1 MSTAK
6 EPGVAGATS
15 GVAWTRSSRT
25 VSAAKQPGFALGCPL
40 PAGAPAQVLLGHG
53 SGGKLM
59 GDLVE
64 HLFLPAFGNESLE
77 ERHDGAVVE
86 CGDRRLAFSTDSY
99 VVNPLFF
106 PGGDIGSLA
115 VFGTVNDLAMCGA
128 RPLYLSCGFILEEG
142 LPLETLGRVVHSM
155 REAAHRAGVQVVTG
169 DTKVVDRGKG
179 DQLFVNTAGIGL
191 VESATPVAPRSVR
204 PGDAVLLSGDI
215 GRHGMAVMAVREG
228 LEFESPI
235 ESDSCCVAGMV
246 RDLLDAGIQV
256 HCLRD
261 LTRGGLASAL
271 VEIAETTRLPIEI
284 DESSV
289 PVDDRVRGAC
299 EILGLD
305 PQYVANEGRFIAFVP
320 PDQAGAALHVMQS
333 HRPGARASRIG
344 EVGPR
349 APGIVTARS
358 PLGTRRVIDRLSG
371 EQLPRIC

>member
-1 MSTAK
+1 MSEAK
-6 EPGVAGATS
+6 EPG
-15 GVAWTRSSRT
+15 
-25 VSAAKQPGFALGCPL
+25 FALHCPL
-40 PAGAPAQVLLGHG
+40 PASSPAHVLLGHG

-59 GDLVE
+59 GDLIE
-64 HLFLPAFGNESLE
+64 HLFLPAFRNERLE
-77 ERHDGAVVE
+77 ERHDGAVLE
-86 CGDRRLAFSTDSY
+86 CGGRKIAFSTDSY
-99 VVNPLFF
+99 VVKPLFF

-128 RPLYLSCGFILEEG
+128 RPLYLSCSFILEEG
-142 LPLETLGRVVHSM
+142 LPLETLRRVVHSM
-155 REAAHRAGVQVVTG
+155 REAARQAGVQVVTG
-169 DTKVVDRGKG
+169 DTKVVDRGTG

-191 VESATPVAPRSVR
+191 VECATAVTPRSVR
-204 PGDAVLLSGDI
+204 PRDAVLLSGDI

-235 ESDSCCVAGMV
+235 ESDSCSVAGMV
-246 RDLLDAGIQV
+246 HDLLDYGIEV

-271 VEIAETTRLPIEI
+271 VEIAEATRLPIGI
-284 DESSV
+284 DESAV

-320 PDQAGAALHVMQS
+320 PDQAPAALHVMQS
-333 HRPGARASRIG
+333 HRPGSRASRIG

-349 APGIVTARS
+349 APGMVTVRS